1 VQLSF
6 ALATQLQES
15 RRLRKLE
22 MVRAFIA
29 LALLPL
35 LSSGCG
41 KQAPNIRM
49 LEYSPNAGFQGM
61 NTEIDGT
68 FLYSDA
74 AQDISQYVYEV
85 SDPDENLVTR
95 SAPIPGMDL
104 NQGITGMGSFSL
116 TFNPSLTGLYHFSV
130 WVVDLT
136 ARESNH
142 LVGEVRI
149 ATTSPYGPD
158 NP

>member
-1 VQLSF
+1 VTGLP
-6 ALATQLQES
+6 AQLQES
-15 RRLRKLE
+15 RRLRKLGV
-22 MVRAFIA
+22 VRALLA

-41 KQAPNIRM
+41 KQAPSIRM

-61 NTEIDGT
+61 DTEIDGT
-68 FLYSDA
+68 FLFADA
-74 AQDISQYVYEV
+74 DQDVSQWVYEL
-85 SDPDENLVTR
+85 SDPSQNLVTR
-95 SAPIPGMDL
+95 SPPTPGMSVA
-104 NQGITGMGSFSL
+104 QGIEGMASFSF
-116 TFNPSLTGLYHFSV
+116 TFNPALTGLYHFSV

-142 LVGEVRI
+142 LGGEIRI